1 MPKSQKYLF
10 SHVWMDQM
18 LGKNLKNPKFDPA
31 GLQMVK
37 CCFCNTSCF
46 ASSMSFPV
54 AHSHAF
60 AHGTVPQV
68 RRKPTSALH
77 SSCNSQRSVAAQ
89 HQLNFSS
96 SLRGQELGCRQLPS
110 RCERTALHAV
120 ARQAGGDNR
129 REEASDGF
137 QERVVQVRRVTKVV
151 KGGKQLSFR

>member
-1 MPKSQKYLF
+1 
-10 SHVWMDQM
+10 
-18 LGKNLKNPKFDPA
+18 
-31 GLQMVK
+31 MVK
-37 CCFCNTSCF
+37 CPSATPVCG
-46 ASSMSFPV
+46 AIMSFPV
-54 AHSHAF
+54 AHSHTF
-60 AHGTVPQV
+60 AHGIVPQI

-77 SSCNSQRSVAAQ
+77 SSCNSQRLVAA
-89 HQLNFSS
+89 HQLNSS

-110 RCERTALHAV
+110 RCGRTTLHAV